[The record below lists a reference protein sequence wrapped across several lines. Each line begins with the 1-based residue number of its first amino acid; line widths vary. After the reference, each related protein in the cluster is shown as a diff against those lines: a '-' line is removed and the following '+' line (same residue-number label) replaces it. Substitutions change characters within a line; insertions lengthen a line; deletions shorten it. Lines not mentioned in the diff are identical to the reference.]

1 MWLAVAE
8 LLQEDYQNAINGIP
22 WLSDIPILG
31 LLFRSTGFQ
40 RNETE
45 LVILVTPRLV
55 KPAQSIAELSAPT
68 DRLVLP
74 TDAELF
80 LFGQTEGRSSGTTPA
95 PATVSETPSGGNA
108 LSQGQVGFSGSY
120 GYIVE

>member
-1 MWLAVAE
+1 
-8 LLQEDYQNAINGIP
+8 
-22 WLSDIPILG
+22 

-45 LVILVTPRLV
+45 LVILVTPHLV
-55 KPAQSIAELSAPT
+55 KPAQSMSELSTPV

-74 TDAELF
+74 SDAELF
-80 LFGQTEGRSSGTTPA
+80 LFGQTEGAPSGTTPSA
-95 PATVSETPSGGNA
+95 PNVSAAPNGADA
-108 LSQGQVGFSGSY
+108 LTKGQVGFNGSY